1 MRYYNSNSYFYPKV
15 KTENVKINY
24 IVDYTPEEYKSTYK
38 YRTIEGRPS
47 DAFYFKPPHNNSREK
62 HRINYRNTDTY
73 LYPGKN
79 EIIKE
84 IHKTKD
90 EPYYFNESGIIREK
104 RNYILYENKNWSE
117 NVKYPYVEYEKIDL
131 PPPPPKP
138 KPKPKPKKIFEK
150 SVEVIKE
157 EVEREEDRKKKLF
170 KSNFIRTKENNKNK
184 FKYKKKKYDGE
195 NRNYIKE
202 SDNIIS
208 IYDFKNVKNEI
219 GTKDDIL
226 HFGEGDNETTKIKKL
241 TEKKKINADNFTETL
256 TSRKEYKLH
265 KTSTV
270 MAPIKK

>member
-15 KTENVKINY
+15 RTENVKIKY
-24 IVDYTPEEYKSTYK
+24 IVDYTPEEYKSKYQ
-38 YRTIEGRPS
+38 YRTIDGRPS
-47 DAFYFKPPHNNSREK
+47 DAFYFKPSHGNSREK
-62 HRINYRNTDTY
+62 HKINYNTY

-84 IHKTKD
+84 IHKTKN

-117 NVKYPYVEYEKIDL
+117 NVKHPIVEYEKIEL

-157 EVEREEDRKKKLF
+157 EIEREEDRKKKLY

-184 FKYKKKKYDGE
+184 KTLKYKNKKYYGE
-195 NRNYIKE
+195 KRNYIKE

-208 IYDFKNVKNEI
+208 IYDFKNVNNEI
-219 GTKDDIL
+219 GTKNNILDYDD
-226 HFGEGDNETTKIKKL
+226 EDNETTKIKKL
-241 TEKKKINADNFTETL
+241 TEKKKINADNYTETL

-270 MAPIKK
+270 IAPLKK

>member
-15 KTENVKINY
+15 RTENVKINY
-24 IVDYTPEEYKSTYK
+24 IVDYTPEEYKSKYQ

-47 DAFYFKPPHNNSREK
+47 DAFYFKPSHGNSKEK
-62 HRINYRNTDTY
+62 HKINYNTY

-84 IHKTKD
+84 IHKTKN

-117 NVKYPYVEYEKIDL
+117 NVKHPIVEYEKIEL

-157 EVEREEDRKKKLF
+157 EIEREEDRKKKLY

-241 TEKKKINADNFTETL
+241 TEKKKINADDYTETL